1 MVKPES
7 ALALE
12 GDAAVQVARFW
23 AKLDELDD
31 VQDVF
36 TNVELPDEVMEEHG
50 P

>member
-1 MVKPES
+1 MRRYGAFEVSRGVGTLYQQP
-7 ALALE
+7 
-12 GDAAVQVARFW
+12 VPP
-23 AKLDELDD
+23 DELDD